1 MAYVVV
7 TLGRWQLD
15 VKAVRE
21 HRYRAPTPRERE
33 RWHAI
38 W

>member
-1 MAYVVV
+1 MNDMFV

-21 HRYRAPTPRERE
+21 RKCGVPTPEN
-33 RWHAI
+33 ANGGLGL
-38 W
+38 